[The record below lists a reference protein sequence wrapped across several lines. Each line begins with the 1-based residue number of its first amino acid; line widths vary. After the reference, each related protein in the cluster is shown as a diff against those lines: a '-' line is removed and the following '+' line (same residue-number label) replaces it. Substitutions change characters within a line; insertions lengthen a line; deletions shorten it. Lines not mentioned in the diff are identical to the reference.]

1 MKAVFLSFLLLPFT
15 VAVAEE
21 TCPWPLL
28 DHELK
33 VLGEDRQVNL
43 CDEYAGKVILMVNTA
58 SKCGYTPQYEGL
70 ENLYATYEEKGLVVL
85 GFPSNDFGGQEP
97 GTENEIQEFCR
108 STYSIKFPMFAKQG
122 AKEATASPLYQ
133 SLGSAAGEYPAWNFH
148 KYVINQKGE
157 IAASLKSSVKPESK
171 EMIELIESLL

>member
-1 MKAVFLSFLLLPFT
+1 MANES
-15 VAVAEE
+15 
-21 TCPWPLL
+21 CPAPLL
-28 DHELK
+28 DHDLK
-33 VLGEDRQVNL
+33 VLGEDRTVNL

-70 ENLYATYEEKGLVVL
+70 ESLYENYREQGLVVL

-97 GTENEIQEFCR
+97 GTESEIQAFCR

-122 AKEATASPLYQ
+122 AKEETASPLYQ
-133 SLGSAAGEYPAWNFH
+133 SLGSTAGEYPAWNFH
-148 KYVINQKGE
+148 KYVIDKDGS
-157 IAASLKSSVKPESK
+157 IASSLKSSVKPESN